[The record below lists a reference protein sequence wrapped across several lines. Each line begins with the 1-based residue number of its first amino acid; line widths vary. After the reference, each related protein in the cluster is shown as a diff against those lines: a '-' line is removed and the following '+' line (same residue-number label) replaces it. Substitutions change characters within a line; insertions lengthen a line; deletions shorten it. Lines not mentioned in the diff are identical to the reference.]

1 MQILLF
7 MWLIPLLP
15 LLVAWLTRPD
25 EKPVVMPPS
34 TPASATR
41 VCANAQATAPARQPL
56 PQFSAAYRQRALCA
70 YQEMQAMAGEDRHDI
85 SRYRSTRLR
94 SDTLIITRVTN
105 AEFLPKQELLVKE
118 SG

>member
-41 VCANAQATAPARQPL
+41 VCANTQATAPARQPL

-70 YQEMQAMAGEDRHDI
+70 YQEMQAMEGEDRRCGPPDAAHLVADMGNATP
-85 SRYRSTRLR
+85 SGHHARH
-94 SDTLIITRVTN
+94 ITIVLAHER
-105 AEFLPKQELLVKE
+105 A
-118 SG
+118 